1 MRLMRFTRVC
11 RRMRAPCTES
21 RRSVAEFSALNQNLP
36 SPGLDRNPRL
46 DLACSVKLAGSGIF
60 LLFSWAEARKGVG
73 LSRHGLKPCPTQTL
87 DLLSADSNSSLAAE
101 SKTPAPASKRG
112 MEVNICTS
120 YWEQAETP
128 DT

>member
-46 DLACSVKLAGSGIF
+46 DLACSVKLVRVWDFPFVSPVTESEQQQTCVPG
-60 LLFSWAEARKGVG
+60 AEARIGMAH
-73 LSRHGLKPCPTQTL
+73 SRQRLTPCPTAT
-87 DLLSADSNSSLAAE
+87 
-101 SKTPAPASKRG
+101 
-112 MEVNICTS
+112 
-120 YWEQAETP
+120 
-128 DT
+128 